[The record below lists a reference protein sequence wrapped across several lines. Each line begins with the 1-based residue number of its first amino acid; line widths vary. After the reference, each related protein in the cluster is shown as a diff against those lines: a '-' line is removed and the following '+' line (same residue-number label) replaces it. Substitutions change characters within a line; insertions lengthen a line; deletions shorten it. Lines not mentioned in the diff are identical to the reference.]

1 MGTVGYMSPEQ
12 AEGRSV
18 DHRTDLFS
26 FGAVLYELLT
36 GRRPFQRDTAVASI
50 AAILRDAPPPLPPD
64 VPPALRSVVERCL
77 EKDPSRRYASAAEL
91 NAALRGAE
99 SEPGEGTV
107 SIVVLPF
114 ANLSRKEDDEYFADG
129 ITHELIHALSR
140 VEGLRVAARSAAFR
154 FKGETYDIKEVGRQ
168 LRVGSVI
175 EGAIRVAGERLRITV
190 ELVQVADG
198 YVLWSER
205 FDREMKDI
213 FDIQDEVCG
222 AIVDALQKRL
232 VTGGSYTPARRP
244 TGNMAAYDAYLKGNN
259 LLTRLSPSELR
270 RGAALLEE
278 ASRLDEAFV
287 LPLVGLSVYHSSMAI
302 QGHARSQ
309 EALPRAETL
318 ALQAL
323 RIDDRLPEAHR
334 AHGIARQFQWDWPG
348 AEAALRR
355 AIDLQPTYAQAHADL
370 AFGKIL
376 RGGGDEAVRDVA
388 RVLELAPLEPMYG
401 WFMTQALCLA
411 GHHERAIA
419 QAEATLAI
427 DPHYMP
433 IFWWLGTAQW
443 LLGRR
448 EEAVETVTK
457 LLPFGDAMGDGL
469 YAFFA
474 GQLGRTDEARA
485 AAVKLETQWH
495 EGHLLQGT
503 ALVSA
508 WVGVGETDRALDW
521 LETACEERNASL
533 VLLSVPW
540 FDTLR
545 AEPRFQAV
553 LRTVGL

>member
-1 MGTVGYMSPEQ
+1 M
-12 AEGRSV
+12 
-18 DHRTDLFS
+18 
-26 FGAVLYELLT
+26 
-36 GRRPFQRDTAVASI
+36 
-50 AAILRDAPPPLPPD
+50 
-64 VPPALRSVVERCL
+64 
-77 EKDPSRRYASAAEL
+77 
-91 NAALRGAE
+91 
-99 SEPGEGTV
+99 
-107 SIVVLPF
+107 
-114 ANLSRKEDDEYFADG
+114 
-129 ITHELIHALSR
+129 
-140 VEGLRVAARSAAFR
+140 
-154 FKGETYDIKEVGRQ
+154 
-168 LRVGSVI
+168 
-175 EGAIRVAGERLRITV
+175 
-190 ELVQVADG
+190 
-198 YVLWSER
+198 
-205 FDREMKDI
+205 
-213 FDIQDEVCG
+213 
-222 AIVDALQKRL
+222 
-232 VTGGSYTPARRP
+232 
-244 TGNMAAYDAYLKGNN
+244 
-259 LLTRLSPSELR
+259 
-270 RGAALLEE
+270 
-278 ASRLDEAFV
+278 
-287 LPLVGLSVYHSSMAI
+287 
-302 QGHARSQ
+302 
-309 EALPRAETL
+309 
-318 ALQAL
+318 
-323 RIDDRLPEAHR
+323 
-334 AHGIARQFQWDWPG
+334 
-348 AEAALRR
+348 
-355 AIDLQPTYAQAHADL
+355 
-370 AFGKIL
+370 
-376 RGGGDEAVRDVA
+376 A